1 MSSKRDKKMQL
12 MDGCLERL
20 AAGDD
25 TAWDELIDYAFD
37 RLQGLCRTLVYKQL
51 SEPDPRITP
60 NVVLAEVHKRL
71 VTAMKNPKVQPKN
84 AEQFLGL
91 AARNIRWQIGDMIRA
106 RPPLVDVQL
115 IDTNPGARRYP
126 DGRGLSA
133 ELEAYEAAVKEE
145 EKWCILDKT
154 LNTLSENER
163 EIFDLCWT
171 LDLSQSKVAE
181 LLSKTRNEVDSIWRK
196 VKKKIGAALKDYA
209 PNKL

>member
-1 MSSKRDKKMQL
+1 
-12 MDGCLERL
+12 
-20 AAGDD
+20 
-25 TAWDELIDYAFD
+25 
-37 RLQGLCRTLVYKQL
+37 
-51 SEPDPRITP
+51 
-60 NVVLAEVHKRL
+60 
-71 VTAMKNPKVQPKN
+71 MKNPKVQPKN

-115 IDTNPGARRYP
+115 IDANPGARRYP

-181 LLSKTRNEVDSIWRK
+181 LLGKTRNEVDSIWRK

-209 PNKL
+209 PSKT